1 MSGTIDHMSHLLGNE
16 RKILHVWSLGDECSQ
31 AGLGLQS
38 GRRRRGWRWEG
49 GPSWGVPSPGGSP
62 FVAAL
67 ATVRRSEAGDRP
79 NLGRNPWEGE
89 QSRTHNPSH
98 PIPPAAS
105 QRRPC
110 TQPPTSQFAVG
121 TAYQPVCFLFPRI
134 RTCEYER
141 GHHSLTLFVPPVSVF
156 CQSA

>member
-1 MSGTIDHMSHLLGNE
+1 MPCMQSNNQPRNQSGTINHMSHSLGDK

-67 ATVRRSEAGDRP
+67 ATKRRSGAGDRP
-79 NLGRNPWEGE
+79 KLGRNPWEGE

-98 PIPPAAS
+98 PSRQPASAVHAHIPQPANS
-105 QRRPC
+105 QSE
-110 TQPPTSQFAVG
+110 QPTSPCVS
-121 TAYQPVCFLFPRI
+121 CFQ
-134 RTCEYER
+134 EYEPASTNEVITR
-141 GHHSLTLFVPPVSVF
+141 
-156 CQSA
+156 